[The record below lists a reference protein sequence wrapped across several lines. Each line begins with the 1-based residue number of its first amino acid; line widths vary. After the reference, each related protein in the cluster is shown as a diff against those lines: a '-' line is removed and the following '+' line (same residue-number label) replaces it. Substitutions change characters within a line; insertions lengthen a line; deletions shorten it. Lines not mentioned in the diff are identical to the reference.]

1 MSAVASLL
9 EDAAARRVEDGGSA
23 AVAGDALIGG
33 WALHGEGGDGDGVG
47 GAGVEAEGAAGAS
60 GVGEAWEEP
69 SVGGL
74 DG

>member
-1 MSAVASLL
+1 MSKYAGRKTEADL
-9 EDAAARRVEDGGSA
+9 RA
-23 AVAGDALIGG
+23 AVAGDALSGG
-33 WALHGEGGDGDGVG
+33 WAWHGEGGDGDGVG
-47 GAGVEAEGAAGAS
+47 GAGVEAEGAAGAG